1 MSIFYNRPSFD
12 RKDQKRYYR
21 IHCIPI
27 LIWITYL
34 TEPIVLKLN
43 VRCIFVL
50 MNRQKNKRH
59 NKYMILI
66 RSVHVCPKY

>member
-1 MSIFYNRPSFD
+1 
-12 RKDQKRYYR
+12 
-21 IHCIPI
+21 
-27 LIWITYL
+27 L

-43 VRCIFVL
+43 VCCIFVL
-50 MNRQKNKRH
+50 MIRQQNKRH